1 MNWPGA
7 AGSRAGT
14 IRAVELL
21 LITIG
26 AGINACLPFVLHF
39 LLLLYTVWE
48 GFWVFLG
55 FGFLFDD
62 DWEV

>member
-1 MNWPGA
+1 M
-7 AGSRAGT
+7 GT
-14 IRAVELL
+14 IRAIELL

-26 AGINACLPFVLHF
+26 AGINACLPFVFYF

-55 FGFLFDD
+55 FGFVFDD